1 MSADDYVHRIGRTG
15 RAGSKGR
22 AWMLASAKDD
32 KFMDAIQKLIKK
44 EFTPVKVGQTDKPK
58 NKPQS
63 NQKTDLKPQKHTNN
77 PPKKKS
83 HADKYKHEEAH
94 NTPDEDQG
102 DSFGDDLPAFLR

>member
-22 AWMLASAKDD
+22 AWMFATHKDE

-44 EFTPVKVGQTDKPK
+44 EFKPVKVGGGQGISDKSENTQKSSK
-58 NKPQS
+58 NTS
-63 NQKTDLKPQKHTNN
+63 
-77 PPKKKS
+77 KKKS
-83 HADKYKHEEAH
+83 HAEKYKHEEPH

-102 DSFGDDLPAFLR
+102 DSFGDDIPAFLR